1 MNDLISVI
9 ILAIIQ
15 GATEWLPVS
24 SSGHLVLFSN
34 LLNFEG
40 GLAFDVTLHLGTLL
54 AVIIFFWKDLFGIL
68 KSLLRLDFKTEN
80 GKLILLLIMASLPA
94 VVIGFVFYDYFK
106 QLFSSTDFLSWGII
120 ITALLLFL
128 GSFNFSFKK
137 EKISYFDSFIMG
149 IGQAIAIIPSI
160 SRSGSTIVFG
170 FLRGIKEEKAAR
182 FSFLMSIP
190 VIFGANILIGFKEL
204 TKDTLTLEINSTL
217 ILGIIISFA
226 VGILTIH
233 WLMKSVFKNKKNLRY
248 FALYC
253 LLLGLY
259 IQFFGI

>member
-54 AVIIFFWKDLFGIL
+54 AVIIYFWKDLFGIL

-128 GSFNFSFKK
+128 GSFNFSFK
-137 EKISYFDSFIMG
+137 
-149 IGQAIAIIPSI
+149 
-160 SRSGSTIVFG
+160 
-170 FLRGIKEEKAAR
+170 
-182 FSFLMSIP
+182 
-190 VIFGANILIGFKEL
+190 
-204 TKDTLTLEINSTL
+204 
-217 ILGIIISFA
+217 
-226 VGILTIH
+226 
-233 WLMKSVFKNKKNLRY
+233 
-248 FALYC
+248 
-253 LLLGLY
+253 
-259 IQFFGI
+259 

>member
-1 MNDLISVI
+1 MNELISVI

-15 GATEWLPVS
+15 GATEWLPIS
-24 SSGHLVLFSN
+24 SSGHLVLFTE

-40 GLAFDVTLHLGTLL
+40 GLAFDVALHLGTLL
-54 AVIIFFWKDLFGIL
+54 AVIIYFWNDLIEIL
-68 KSLLRLDFKTEN
+68 KSFIKWDFKTEN
-80 GKLILLLIMASLPA
+80 GKLILLLITASLPA
-94 VVIGFVFYDYFK
+94 VILGFLFYDFFNK
-106 QLFSSTDFLSWGII
+106 LFSGTEFLAWGFL
-120 ITALLLFL
+120 ITALLLFI

-160 SRSGSTIVFG
+160 SRSGATVAFG

-190 VIFGANILIGFKEL
+190 VIFGANILIGFKEV
-204 TKDTLTLEINSTL
+204 TANTGSLEINSSL

-233 WLMKSVFKNKKNLRY
+233 LLMKYIFRNKKNLRY

-259 IQFFGI
+259 ILIFGI